1 LVKGQL
7 QMSPDTM
14 SLPLVRTQLILTL
27 LCSSLLHNTTS
38 RSIHPLQFR
47 PAAVTGASAE
57 PVPPHCGRSRLN
69 SHHLQ
74 LYGTDSVSKR
84 IVGGQTSES
93 GEWPWLVT
101 MQLAR
106 NDSTYYEHLC
116 GGSLISSQWVLTA
129 AHCFESLWADFLT
142 SDPNFWRMRM
152 GEHHLFEHDESQL
165 ELDTEKIILHPARN
179 PPETFNNDIAL
190 VKLASPVQLN
200 ERVNVICLPS
210 ANEVFPTG
218 TNCLT
223 AGWGHTVEAGV
234 VSNVVNHVSV
244 PIVDQDLCNQL
255 YANISQKIRLTISY
269 DMMCAGLTEGGRDAC
284 QYDSGGPLVY
294 YDVDEQRW
302 LLIGV
307 VSTGYGCARAGFPG
321 IYTKVSEFIPWIEQT
336 IANN

>member
-1 LVKGQL
+1 MATPLPKTHLIISLV
-7 QMSPDTM
+7 
-14 SLPLVRTQLILTL
+14 
-27 LCSSLLHNTTS
+27 CSSLVHYTS
-38 RSIHPLQFR
+38 AKAVHQLQAR
-47 PAAVTGASAE
+47 PIGGVE
-57 PVPPHCGRSRLN
+57 PVPPHCGRSRYN
-69 SHHLQ
+69 SHHLT
-74 LYGTDSVSKR
+74 LYGSDPMTLSKR
-84 IVGGQTSES
+84 IVGGQTSQS

-116 GGSLISSQWVLTA
+116 GGSLIDRQWILTA

-142 SDPNFWRMRM
+142 NDPAFWRMRM
-152 GEHHLFEHDESQL
+152 GEHHMFESDDSQV
-165 ELDTEKIILHPARN
+165 ELDTDKIILHPSRS
-179 PPETFNNDIAL
+179 PPETFNYDIAL

-200 ERVNVICLPS
+200 ERVNVICLPT
-210 ANEVFPTG
+210 ATEVFPTG
-218 TNCLT
+218 TSCLT
-223 AGWGHTVEAGV
+223 AGWGHMEESGV
-234 VSNVVNHVSV
+234 VSSVVNHVSV
-244 PIVDQDLCNQL
+244 PIVDQVLCNQL
-255 YANISQKIRLTISY
+255 YSNISQKIKLTISD

-294 YDVDEQRW
+294 YDHEEQRW